1 MRSQTTWREP
11 VQAKGRTYKLHAEDT
26 PSQTGGLNQE
36 AGLKLSFI
44 SCISTKVKHSWLTEF
59 ALHGIIQWYYQHT
72 PR

>member
-36 AGLKLSFI
+36 AGLNLQLLSVAFQP
-44 SCISTKVKHSWLTEF
+44 K
-59 ALHGIIQWYYQHT
+59 
-72 PR
+72 